1 MTRYGKE
8 RSLLMAVP
16 IEKRG
21 LRVSR
26 RRLLLI
32 VLPAL
37 AVVVVAAPLWLGYFG
52 PRTAAY
58 AQTWRPWRTHLT
70 LQYEHVVPGRSAR
83 ETMEARYRDPWP
95 GQARTPGWQ
104 VDFLT
109 VERAGRWLPWIVTER
124 GSGP

>member
-1 MTRYGKE
+1 M
-8 RSLLMAVP
+8 
-16 IEKRG
+16 
-21 LRVSR
+21 SR

-32 VLPAL
+32 VLAVL
-37 AVVVVAAPLWLGYFG
+37 AAVVLAAPLWLGYFG
-52 PRTAAY
+52 PHTAAY

-70 LQYEHVVPGRSAR
+70 LQYEHVVPGCSRL
-83 ETMEARYRDPWP
+83 ETMEAHYRDPWP

-109 VERAGRWLPWIVTER
+109 LRRVGRWLPWVVTGH

>member
-1 MTRYGKE
+1 M
-8 RSLLMAVP
+8 
-16 IEKRG
+16 
-21 LRVSR
+21 SR

-32 VLPAL
+32 VLAAL
-37 AVVVVAAPLWLGYFG
+37 AAVVLAAPLWLGYFG

-70 LQYEHVVPGRSAR
+70 LQYEHVVSGRAGY
-83 ETMEARYRDPWP
+83 ETMETHYRDPWP

-104 VDFLT
+104 VEFLT
-109 VERAGRWLPWIVTER
+109 LRRVSPWLPWVVTER